1 MGLFAKPEVVIA
13 KESSN
18 AKEYL
23 RQLEELAE
31 KAAGE
36 NAKKIAKEIAVVK
49 AGIIGEDNILF
60 ELKNSGMDMVVLHD
74 LYIESVSGASAQI
87 DFLVLTPKINFVLE
101 CKNLFGNIE
110 INSKGDFIR
119 TIRCG
124 GRYYKEG
131 IYSPITQNQRHLQ
144 VLKERRSENDGKI
157 LAAGK
162 NYLFKD
168 FFRGLVV
175 LANPKT
181 VVNDRYAK
189 KEVKEQ
195 VIRADQLIETIQRM
209 NKASKE
215 SASSLKDLKEMGERY
230 LQMHIEK
237 PITYIEKFKQEELED
252 QPAAEQPALIEPAKP
267 ELPEKNRCP
276 KCGKPLVMR
285 EARRGAHVGEK
296 FWGCTG
302 FPQCHFIKKI
312 VRTENE

>member
-1 MGLFAKPEVVIA
+1 MGLFSKPEVVIA

-31 KAAGE
+31 KATGE

-87 DFLVLTPKINFVLE
+87 DFLVLTPKITFVLE

-157 LAAGK
+157 LVAWK

-195 VIRADQLIETIQRM
+195 VIRADQLIETIKRM

-237 PITYIEKFKQEELED
+237 PITYIEKFKQE
-252 QPAAEQPALIEPAKP
+252 
-267 ELPEKNRCP
+267 
-276 KCGKPLVMR
+276 
-285 EARRGAHVGEK
+285 
-296 FWGCTG
+296 
-302 FPQCHFIKKI
+302 
-312 VRTENE
+312 

>member
-1 MGLFAKPEVVIA
+1 MGLFSKPEVVIA

-157 LAAGK
+157 LAAWK

-168 FFRGLVV
+168 FFRGLV
-175 LANPKT
+175 
-181 VVNDRYAK
+181 
-189 KEVKEQ
+189 
-195 VIRADQLIETIQRM
+195 IRADQLIETIKRM

-252 QPAAEQPALIEPAKP
+252 QPAAERPAPAPSEGKC
-267 ELPEKNRCP
+267 CP

-312 VRTENE
+312 VKTENK